1 MSVLTFQYTAI
12 DRQGKKHK
20 GVTSANDQQDAF
32 RRVSAMGMT
41 PIKIVTGKA
50 ASSSSIA
57 KSRISPEQIGSF
69 CYELAVL
76 LRAAIPIADGLR
88 SIAEQEPKRGMRNLV
103 NDMAVKIQSG
113 STITDAMAPHRKV
126 FGDIFVETVRAAERS
141 GTLVASLEHLAEM
154 LEQQAESS
162 KQLKQ
167 AMVYPALITIALGG
181 AATFLIAVIVPKFA
195 TMYATRGIELPFLTQ
210 VLQAVGESM
219 QSYWWLYIPGVVASV
234 FGLRALWRNPRAALT
249 IDRGL
254 SKIPY
259 INKAV
264 QGVAVARFTKILGI
278 SLGSG
283 LSLSESLEMAGR
295 STGRPLLIRE
305 ANRMSLGIR
314 AGDRLGDMLKQSNYM
329 PPFARRM
336 LTAGEESA
344 ELTKLCGVVARHYQR
359 ESAHLVKNAATVIEP
374 VLIAVLTGVILV
386 IALAIFLPM
395 WDMVS
400 LVG

>member
-1 MSVLTFQYTAI
+1 MSALSFQYTAV
-12 DRQGKKHK
+12 DRSGKRHK
-20 GVTSANDQQDAF
+20 GITSANDQQDAF
-32 RRVSAMGMT
+32 RRVTALGMT
-41 PIKIVTGKA
+41 PIKIVSTKS
-50 ASSSSIA
+50 ASANNVA
-57 KSRISPEQIGSF
+57 KGRISPEQVGSF

-88 SIAEQEPKRGMRNLV
+88 SIAEQEPKKGMRNLV
-103 NDMAVKIQSG
+103 TDMAAKIQAG
-113 STITDAMAPHRKV
+113 STITDAMSPHRKV

-154 LEQQAESS
+154 LEQQSESS

-167 AMVYPALITIALGG
+167 AMVYPALITVALGG
-181 AATFLIAVIVPKFA
+181 AATFLIAVVVPKFA
-195 TMYATRGIELPFLTQ
+195 VMYGSRGIELPFLTRM
-210 VLQAVGESM
+210 LQMIGESM
-219 QSYWWLYIPGVVASV
+219 QSFWWLYIPMLVGGVFA
-234 FGLRALWRNPRAALT
+234 LRALWRHPRAAIH
-249 IDRGL
+249 IDRAL
-254 SKIPY
+254 NRIPY
-259 INKAV
+259 INKAI
-264 QGVAVARFTKILGI
+264 QGVAVARFTRILGI

-283 LSLSESLEMAGR
+283 LSLIESLEMAGR

-305 ANRMSLGIR
+305 ANRMAMGIR
-314 AGDRLGDMLKQSNYM
+314 SGDRLGDMLRNSTYI

-344 ELTKLCGVVARHYQR
+344 SLTKLCGVVANHYQR
-359 ESAHLVKNAATVIEP
+359 ESAHLIKNAATVIEP

-400 LVG
+400 LIG

>member
-1 MSVLTFQYTAI
+1 MSVLSFQYTAV
-12 DRQGKKHK
+12 DRAGKRHK
-20 GVTSANDQQDAF
+20 GVTAANDSQDAF
-32 RRVSAMGMT
+32 RRVTALGMT
-41 PIKIVTGKA
+41 PIKISSSKS
-50 ASSSSIA
+50 ASSNNIA
-57 KSRISPEQIGSF
+57 RGRISPDQVGSF

-88 SIAEQEPKRGMRNLV
+88 SIAEQEPKKGMRNLV
-103 NDMAVKIQSG
+103 TDMATKIQAG

-126 FGDIFVETVRAAERS
+126 FGDTFVETVRAAERS
-141 GTLVASLEHLAEM
+141 GTLIASLEHLAEM
-154 LEQQAESS
+154 LEQQSESS

-195 TMYATRGIELPFLTQ
+195 RMYAARGIELPFLTRM
-210 VLQAVGESM
+210 LQAVGESM
-219 QSYWWLYIPGVVASV
+219 QSYWWVYLPGLITAV
-234 FGLRALWRNPRAALT
+234 FLARALWRSPRAALH
-249 IDRGL
+249 IDRAL
-254 SKIPY
+254 ARIPY
-259 INKAV
+259 INKAI
-264 QGVAVARFTKILGI
+264 QGVAVARFTRILGI

-283 LSLSESLEMAGR
+283 LSLIESLEMAGR
-295 STGRPLLIRE
+295 STGRPLLIQE
-305 ANRMSLGIR
+305 ASRMSMGIR
-314 AGDRLGDMLKQSNYM
+314 AGDRLGDMLRSSGYI

-344 ELTKLCGVVARHYQR
+344 ELTKLCGVVANHYQR
-359 ESAHLVKNAATVIEP
+359 ESAHLIKNAATVIEP

-395 WDMVS
+395 WDMMS

>member
-1 MSVLTFQYTAI
+1 MSALSFQYIAI
-12 DRQGKKHK
+12 DRSGKKHK

-32 RRVSAMGMT
+32 RRVTALGMT
-41 PIKIVTGKA
+41 PIKIIAAKS
-50 ASSSSIA
+50 ASSTNIA

-76 LRAAIPIADGLR
+76 LRAAIPIGDGLN
-88 SIAEQEPKRGMRNLV
+88 SIAEQEPRRGMRNLV
-103 NDMAVKIQSG
+103 TDMAAKIQAG

-126 FGDIFVETVRAAERS
+126 FGDVFVETVRAAERS
-141 GTLVASLEHLAEM
+141 GTLISSLEHLAEM
-154 LEQQAESS
+154 LEQQSESS
-162 KQLKQ
+162 KQLRQ
-167 AMVYPALITIALGG
+167 ALVYPALITIALGG
-181 AATFLIAVIVPKFA
+181 AATFLIAVVVPKFA
-195 TMYATRGIELPFLTQ
+195 KMYASRGIDLPFLTRM
-210 VLQAVGESM
+210 LQAVGESM
-219 QSYWWLYIPGVVASV
+219 QSYWWLYLPGLVAGV
-234 FGLRALWRNPRAALT
+234 FAIRTLWRHPGAALH
-249 IDRGL
+249 IDRAI

-259 INKAV
+259 INKAI
-264 QGVAVARFTKILGI
+264 QGVAVSRFSRVLGI

-283 LSLSESLEMAGR
+283 LSLIESLEMAGR

-314 AGDRLGDMLKQSNYM
+314 SGDRLGAMLRTSVHI

-344 ELTKLCGVVARHYQR
+344 ELTKLCGVVANHYQR
-359 ESAHLVKNAATVIEP
+359 ESAHLIKNAATVIEP
-374 VLIAVLTGVILV
+374 VLIAALTGVILV

-400 LVG
+400 LIG

>member
-1 MSVLTFQYTAI
+1 MSALSFQYVAV
-12 DRQGKKHK
+12 DRQGKRHK
-20 GVTSANDQQDAF
+20 GITSANDQQDAF
-32 RRVSAMGMT
+32 RRVTALGMT
-41 PIKIVTGKA
+41 PVKIMTAKS
-50 ASSSSIA
+50 ASSTNIA
-57 KSRISPEQIGSF
+57 RSRISPEQIGSF

-76 LRAAIPIADGLR
+76 LRAAIPIAEGLR

-103 NDMAVKIQSG
+103 TDMAAKIQAG

-126 FGDIFVETVRAAERS
+126 FGDVFVETVRAAEKS
-141 GTLVASLEHLAEM
+141 GTLVASLEHLAAM

-195 TMYATRGIELPFLTQ
+195 SMYAARGIELPFLTRL
-210 VLQAVGESM
+210 LQSVGESM
-219 QSYWWLYIPGVVASV
+219 QSFWWLYIPGFVAAV
-234 FGLRALWRNPRAALT
+234 FGLRAGWRHPKAALH
-249 IDRGL
+249 IDRVL
-254 SKIPY
+254 SRIPY
-259 INKAV
+259 INKAI
-264 QGVAVARFTKILGI
+264 QGVAVARFARILGI

-283 LSLSESLEMAGR
+283 LSLIESLEMAGR

-305 ANRMSLGIR
+305 SGRMALGIR
-314 AGDRLGDMLKQSNYM
+314 AGDRLGDMLRTSGYL

-344 ELTKLCGVVARHYQR
+344 ELTKLCGVVANHYQR